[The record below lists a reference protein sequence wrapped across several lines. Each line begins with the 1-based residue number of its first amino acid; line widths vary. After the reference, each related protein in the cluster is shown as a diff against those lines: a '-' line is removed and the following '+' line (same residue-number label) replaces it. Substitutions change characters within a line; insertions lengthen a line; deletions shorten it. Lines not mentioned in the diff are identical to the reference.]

1 MDWSQEYR
9 LDKEGIKKAPEAPGV
24 YQILQDKGYNR
35 YKGTTRIL
43 KIGMSE
49 SNLRHE
55 LNNHLQRHT
64 VANRI
69 KRIRKDGRII
79 TYQYVVTTA
88 DNAKPE
94 EKALLRQFE
103 EDFWDLPTL
112 NSTRGYGRGED
123 NHFAKC

>member
-1 MDWSQEYR
+1 MDRSQEYR
-9 LDKEGIKKAPEAPGV
+9 LNKEGIKKAPEAPGV

-43 KIGMSE
+43 KIGMSK
-49 SNLRHE
+49 SNLRKE
-55 LNNHLQRHT
+55 LKNHLQRHT
-64 VANRI
+64 AANRI
-69 KRIRKDGRII
+69 KRIRRDGRII

-88 DNAKPE
+88 DNVEPD

-112 NSTRGYGRGED
+112 NSNRGYGRGED

>member
-1 MDWSQEYR
+1 MDWSQEYL

-43 KIGMSE
+43 EIGMSK
-49 SNLRHE
+49 SNLRKE

-64 VANRI
+64 AANRI
-69 KRIRKDGRII
+69 KRIRRDGRII
-79 TYQYVVTTA
+79 TYQYVVTAA
-88 DNAKPE
+88 DNVEPD

-103 EDFWDLPTL
+103 EDFWGLPTL
-112 NSTRGYGRGED
+112 NSARGYGRGED

>member
-1 MDWSQEYR
+1 MDWSQEYQ
-9 LDKEGIKKAPEAPGV
+9 LDKEGIKNAPEAPGV

-43 KIGMSE
+43 KIGMSK
-49 SNLRHE
+49 SNLRKE
-55 LNNHLQRHT
+55 LNNHLQGHT

-69 KRIRKDGRII
+69 KRIRRGGRNI

-88 DNAKPE
+88 DNVEPD

>member
-1 MDWSQEYR
+1 MDWPQEYQ
-9 LDKEGIKKAPEAPGV
+9 LDKEGIKNAPEAPGV

-49 SNLRHE
+49 SNLRKE

-69 KRIRKDGRII
+69 KRIRRDGRSI

-88 DNAKPE
+88 DNVKPD
-94 EKALLRQFE
+94 EKALLRHFE

-112 NSTRGYGRGED
+112 DLLRNNKPRT
-123 NHFAKC
+123 N